1 MTLSADEA
9 VRTVARR
16 VSDRVS
22 EITPKG
28 LGRWDGAWELVADPS
43 DEFMDAL
50 AIWRTGDTEENR
62 ERVQRT
68 ADALVQAWTEAA
80 AEWEARGRPV
90 GDAGSRDEEA
100 VRA

>member
-1 MTLSADEA
+1 MKADDA
-9 VRTVARR
+9 VKVVARR
-16 VSDRVS
+16 VTERIG
-22 EITPKG
+22 ELAPKG

-68 ADALVQAWTEAA
+68 ADALVQAWAEAA
-80 AEWEARGRPV
+80 AEWEARGRPT
-90 GDAGSRDEEA
+90 GGAGSRDEEA
-100 VRA
+100 VHA